1 MNERTGVLVVEDDPD
16 LAGVV
21 RDILASVGYAVDVAR
36 NGLDAL
42 AQVERH
48 MPAVIVLDMLMPV
61 MDGWQFAREYH
72 ARYGHRSPIIVV
84 TAAEHARQ
92 RAAEI
97 SADDVLAKPFDVAS
111 LIATVQR
118 FTGGPSQSPGS

>member
-1 MNERTGVLVVEDDPD
+1 MNERSGVLVVEDDPD

-21 RDILASVGYAVDVAR
+21 RDILESVGYAVDVAR

-42 AQVERH
+42 LQVERH

-72 ARYGHRSPIIVV
+72 ARYGRASPIIVV

-97 SADDVLAKPFDVAS
+97 SADDVL
-111 LIATVQR
+111 
-118 FTGGPSQSPGS
+118 